1 MLRWIQTLL
10 IACAVVVAAFVGFR
24 YVRSQ
29 MAADVY
35 RQRLAAVSRDYKNL
49 RQMYNQAVQKTAVTE
64 LVVQDNTLCVNIRNA
79 QGVQRTIPTPFDPSR
94 EIYVDYVV
102 LDGRLWIRRV
112 FDQDT
117 PPGKGVL
124 INPDHLKV
132 DWADSPQAHG
142 KAVYRSLSEGRW
154 LITVTG
160 DGSLGLA
167 KATGPTPPLAEAPPI
182 RGYEP
187 LTDPLPD
194 QTQPLGAADVVKRLI
209 NPNSP

>member
-1 MLRWIQTLL
+1 MLRLFWILL
-10 IACAVVVAAFVGFR
+10 DALASCISYAQRELGVIFSLVCSHAVP
-24 YVRSQ
+24 
-29 MAADVY
+29 MH
-35 RQRLAAVSRDYKNL
+35 RL
-49 RQMYNQAVQKTAVTE
+49 
-64 LVVQDNTLCVNIRNA
+64 
-79 QGVQRTIPTPFDPSR
+79 
-94 EIYVDYVV
+94 
-102 LDGRLWIRRV
+102 RRV

-132 DWADSPQAHG
+132 DWADSPQTHG

-194 QTQPLGAADVVKRLI
+194 QTQPLGAADVVERLI